1 MLQSAVLVYPLG
13 VEKFFVLLDGG
24 AYRVDPLVLH
34 GSPAPGCD
42 QQDYC
47 YKHAP
52 LTGFCF
58 HGPPK
63 ALRNESR
70 LFTSLPHR
78 LRPYGISTVPSRF
91 GRRPGASIENMVDT
105 RWVALIRKPHGA
117 TRGLYATIISLS
129 VEYMSAMI
137 PPPPPQK
144 QMTASTCDTNQTP
157 KKGALIDL
165 TFLD

>member
-1 MLQSAVLVYPLG
+1 MR
-13 VEKFFVLLDGG
+13 FTRIRFV
-24 AYRVDPLVLH
+24 
-34 GSPAPGCD
+34 
-42 QQDYC
+42 
-47 YKHAP
+47 
-52 LTGFCF
+52 F
-58 HGPPK
+58 HHHIF
-63 ALRNESR
+63 ARNESR

-78 LRPYGISTVPSRF
+78 LRPYDISTVPSRF
-91 GRRPGASIENMVDT
+91 SQQPGASIENMVDT
-105 RWVALIRKPHGA
+105 RWVALIRKPHST

-144 QMTASTCDTNQTP
+144 RITASPCNMNQTP

>member
-1 MLQSAVLVYPLG
+1 MGHQ
-13 VEKFFVLLDGG
+13 
-24 AYRVDPLVLH
+24 
-34 GSPAPGCD
+34 
-42 QQDYC
+42 
-47 YKHAP
+47 
-52 LTGFCF
+52 
-58 HGPPK
+58 

-78 LRPYGISTVPSRF
+78 LRPYDISTVPSRF
-91 GRRPGASIENMVDT
+91 GRRPGASIENVVDT
-105 RWVALIRKPHGA
+105 RCVALVRKPHGA